1 MSSVHIKE
9 DIFMAV
15 TFYRCEH
22 CGNIIIKIVDSNV
35 PVVCCGEKMKE
46 LIPSSTDAAV
56 EKHVPVVKEEDG
68 IIRVSVGSV
77 EHPMTA
83 EHFISHVVL
92 ETDAGIQIA
101 ELHPGD
107 KPEAVFAL
115 VKGAS
120 IIAAYA
126 YCNLHGLWKS

>member
-1 MSSVHIKE
+1 
-9 DIFMAV
+9 MAV

-56 EKHVPVVKEEDG
+56 EKHVPVVKTEDG

-83 EHFISHVVL
+83 EHYISHVVL

-115 VKGAS
+115 VEGAS
-120 IIAAYA
+120 VIAAYA